1 MSEPLDVIS
10 GVPQGTVLGPL
21 IFLLVINN
29 IDFDLNKEVANAT
42 LFADDTRV
50 AGGVSEEEDVEMFQ
64 DEINKIYRWQASNN
78 MHFRSDKFELLRFGN
93 NIELK
98 EST

>member
-1 MSEPLDVIS
+1 MTGNIAKWIISFLKNCSQRVRIGNTLSEPLDVIS
-10 GVPQGTVLGPL
+10 GVPQGIVLGPL

-50 AGGVSEEEDVEMFQ
+50 AGGVSEEAYADTFQ
-64 DEINKIYRWQASNN
+64 D
-78 MHFRSDKFELLRFGN
+78 
-93 NIELK
+93 
-98 EST
+98 

>member
-1 MSEPLDVIS
+1 M
-10 GVPQGTVLGPL
+10 G
-21 IFLLVINN
+21 
-29 IDFDLNKEVANAT
+29 NAT

-50 AGGVSEEEDVEMFQ
+50 AGEVSEEVAVEIFQ